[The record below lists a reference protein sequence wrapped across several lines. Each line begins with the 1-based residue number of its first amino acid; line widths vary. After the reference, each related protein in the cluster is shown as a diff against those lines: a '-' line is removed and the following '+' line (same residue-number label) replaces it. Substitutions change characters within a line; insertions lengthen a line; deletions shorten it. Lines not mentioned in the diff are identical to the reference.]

1 MLRSGVDQTSA
12 AHLWADIYRKGE
24 EAPMININIT
34 ALNSPFTN
42 TTERFS
48 FQKKKEI
55 NIGHKTKL
63 ICKTQKTVESPA
75 LR

>member
-12 AHLWADIYRKGE
+12 AHLWDDIYRKGE

-34 ALNSPFTN
+34 ALFTN

-48 FQKKKEI
+48 FKKKKI

-63 ICKTQKTVESPA
+63 ICNTQKNVESPA